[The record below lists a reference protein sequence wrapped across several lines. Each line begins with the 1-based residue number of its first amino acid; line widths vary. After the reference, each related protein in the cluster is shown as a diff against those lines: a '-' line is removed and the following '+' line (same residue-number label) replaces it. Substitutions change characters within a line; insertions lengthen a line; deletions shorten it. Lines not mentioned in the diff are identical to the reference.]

1 MFFRKKSPVPQA
13 GERAPEFR
21 LKRLE
26 GGEAALA
33 DLLAAGPAL
42 LAFFKVSCPVCQM
55 TLPYLDRIHA
65 GAGLRVY
72 GVSQNGARDTRE
84 FVEEYGLRFPM
95 LLDAEDDHFPASN
108 AYGISHVP
116 TTFLVEPDG
125 MVGRVVD
132 GWVKQDV
139 LWLGARAGVNPI
151 GAGDSVPEW
160 KAG

>member
-1 MFFRKKSPVPQA
+1 MFFRKRSPLPQV
-13 GERAPEFR
+13 GTRAPEFR

-33 DLLAAGPAL
+33 DLLGSGPAL
-42 LAFFKVSCPVCQM
+42 LTFFKVSCPVCQM
-55 TLPYLDRIHA
+55 TLPFLDRIHA
-65 GAGLRVY
+65 GGGLRVY
-72 GVSQNGARDTRE
+72 GVSQDDLPETRA
-84 FVEEYGLRFPM
+84 FAEEYGLRFPM
-95 LLDAEDDHFPASN
+95 LLDAEDERFPASN

-116 TTFLVEPDG
+116 TTLLVEPDG
-125 MVGRVVD
+125 TVGRLVE